1 MTEDES
7 KKALKKLRT
16 DFVEGIDKFKK
27 EAVPYVEGI
36 ETKLREPRKD
46 SFAGIVDCFGDRNP
60 DYEDGAA
67 LMKKAVLSAMVGD
80 EKLVLRL
87 AKTEMGP
94 SAYYCRGKTVAEVER
109 LEAER
114 EKVLT
119 KWRKALGDIRDYLA
133 ASHITVPS
141 RRKGKPA
148 ADL

>member
-1 MTEDES
+1 MTSDEA
-7 KKALKKLRT
+7 KKVVDKLRG

-36 ETKLREPRKD
+36 ETKLREPR
-46 SFAGIVDCFGDRNP
+46 AGLINCFGDQDP
-60 DYEDGAA
+60 EYHAGAA
-67 LMKKAVLSAMVGD
+67 AMKKQVLLALTGD

-87 AKTEMGP
+87 AKAEMGP

-133 ASHITVPS
+133 ASYITVPS
-141 RRKGKPA
+141 RRKEKTAG
-148 ADL
+148 DL